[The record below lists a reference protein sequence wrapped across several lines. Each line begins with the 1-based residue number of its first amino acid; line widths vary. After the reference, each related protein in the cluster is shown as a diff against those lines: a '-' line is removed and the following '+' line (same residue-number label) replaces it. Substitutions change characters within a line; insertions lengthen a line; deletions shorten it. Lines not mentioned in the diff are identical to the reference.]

1 MYKGKTVVLRPFEKE
16 DLERYRQWVNDPSI
30 GSLIDRALPVSRE
43 EHQKWYS
50 ALLENS
56 NAAVFTIAAVPD
68 AC

>member
-16 DLERYRQWVNDPSI
+16 DLERYRQWINDASI
-30 GSLIDRALPVSRE
+30 GSLIDRALPVSGE